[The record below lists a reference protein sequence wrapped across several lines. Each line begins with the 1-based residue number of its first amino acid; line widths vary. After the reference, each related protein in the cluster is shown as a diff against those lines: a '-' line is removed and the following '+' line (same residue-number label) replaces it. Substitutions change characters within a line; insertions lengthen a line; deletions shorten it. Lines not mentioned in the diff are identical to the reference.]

1 MKTAGYTLI
10 EMLIVLGI
18 LALVL
23 ALVVSRLSRP
33 GDPVAPFAAG
43 LVSYLNSVSADS
55 SSREQ
60 GSCVSLQAGQII
72 TTPALSPA
80 PLPLP
85 QGVTINLP
93 EICYDQAGRVST
105 AQRLTVASE
114 DASSTAEVLIEPG
127 YGNARLGAN

>member
-1 MKTAGYTLI
+1 MSTSGYTLI
-10 EMLIVLGI
+10 EVLIVLGI
-18 LALVL
+18 LALVM

-33 GDPVAPFAAG
+33 SDPVAPFAAG
-43 LVSYLNSVSADS
+43 LVSYLNSISADA

-60 GSCVSLQAGQII
+60 GACIRLQDGQIV

-85 QGVTINLP
+85 QGVTVNLP
-93 EICYDQAGRVST
+93 EICYDRTGRVAT

-114 DASSTAEVLIEPG
+114 DGATTAAVLIEPG
-127 YGNARLGAN
+127 YGNARLAAN